1 MSIYVLMYIIYM
13 YICTICIHVLVCTVY
28 NIYALMYIIYMY
40 TCTICIYVLSCI
52 FESTYIRVHVFC
64 TFTQEHKNTHSHTY
78 KFCVKKQTNSSHIA
92 YTCKNEAYTYI
103 YIYIYIYICNIYFI
117 YNCTRL
123 YCYIGILVNHS

>member
-52 FESTYIRVHVFC
+52 FESTYIRVHV
-64 TFTQEHKNTHSHTY
+64 QEHKNTHSHTY

-103 YIYIYIYICNIYFI
+103 YIYIYIYIYVTYISFI
-117 YNCTRL
+117 IVHVC
-123 YCYIGILVNHS
+123 IVILAYWSIIVEN